1 MGAIQCAHLFY
12 MPPNTQLAMLD
23 EKMMKLK
30 REAKSARDHQ
40 ERRHADWND
49 NYELYRNKV
58 RTNRL
63 TQRQAVNLPLMKETI
78 KTILSKI
85 DDPPNIDWKEKSS
98 DELKELIFQEIWNEQ
113 YKHQK
118 LDWLDIL
125 DKKNVLLYGLSTKFL
140 NPQDTGIDIS
150 VLDVFDVVFDP
161 LMNPMDIES
170 ARFIIRQNIFKSL
183 RDILADT
190 RYSEKGKED
199 LKIWAE
205 TPEALIQSSKNKEE
219 WEKKMERA
227 RAMGVDHKDFPTFA
241 GGDVIVNI
249 SEHYTLMWNTD
260 IQKFERHVVTYADEW
275 AELLDEKLID
285 LIGVNELPFVLWFED
300 PETNDIY
307 PDGVADL
314 VRTPNKVINVW
325 YSQMIENRTLQ
336 NFQMHWYDASN
347 DSYTP
352 QTYEPG
358 PGRMLPA
365 PGKPGDTIMPVQING
380 LDETLTAIEFITSI
394 IERGSGAVAIDKGVA
409 EAGTQTLGEIQILVG
424 KAQER
429 SVSMQK
435 FYRGSWYELAKK
447 WANLM
452 HANPPKNMKLYRT
465 GESGKLYEKKVTPS
479 DWKSVAG
486 YEPIVSSTSEQEA
499 SDLKSVQKFM
509 AVVAQFPDNPEL
521 KKIAQKRQLEL
532 LDFTPDEL
540 KRVQEAEELLAK
552 QKEQSMMAQASPV
565 QTQAAQQVA
574 PQTAQ
579 EAPQPTNDPEMQ
591 AMLEELATLS

>member
-1 MGAIQCAHLFY
+1 
-12 MPPNTQLAMLD
+12 MPQQPQTTPLSD
-23 EKMMKLK
+23 KMMKLK
-30 REAKSARDHQ
+30 REVKSARDHQ

-63 TQRQAVNLPLMKETI
+63 TQRQAVNIPLMKETI

-85 DDPPNIDWKEKSS
+85 DDPPNVEWKEKSS
-98 DELKELIFQEIWNEQ
+98 DELKELYFQEIWNEQ
-113 YKHQK
+113 YKAQK
-118 LDWLDIL
+118 MDWLDIL

-140 NPQDTGIDIS
+140 NPQDDGVEIS
-150 VLDVFDVVFDP
+150 VLDVFDVVYDP
-161 LMNPMDIES
+161 LMDPMDIES
-170 ARFIIRQNIFKSL
+170 ARFVIRQNIFKSL
-183 RDILADT
+183 REILADP
-190 RYSEKGKED
+190 RYNDKGKEE
-199 LKIWAE
+199 LKIWAD
-205 TPEALIQSSKNKEE
+205 TPAAMIQSSKNKEE

-241 GGDVIVNI
+241 GGDVIINI
-249 SEHYTLMWNTD
+249 NEHYTLFWNPSEK
-260 IQKFERHVVTYADEW
+260 KFERHVVEYADEW
-275 AELLDEKLID
+275 CELLDAPIAE
-285 LIGVNELPFVLWFED
+285 LIGVEELPFVLWFED

-314 VRTPNKVINVW
+314 VRTPNKVVNVY
-325 YSQMIENRTLQ
+325 YSQLIENRTLQ

-365 PGKPGDTIMPVQING
+365 PGKPSDTIMPVQING

-394 IERGSGAVAIDKGVA
+394 VERGSGAVAIDKGVA
-409 EAGTQTLGEIQILVG
+409 EPGTQTLGEVQILVG

-447 WANLM
+447 WSNLM
-452 HANPPKNMKLYRT
+452 HANPPSKMKLYRT
-465 GESGKLYEKKVTPS
+465 GESGKLYEKKVRPA
-479 DWKSVAG
+479 DWKSDAG
-486 YEPIVSSTSEQEA
+486 YEPLVSSTSEQEA
-499 SDLKSVQKFM
+499 NDLKSVQKFM
-509 AVVAQFPDNPEL
+509 AVVAQFPDNLEL

-540 KRVQEAEELLAK
+540 KRVQEAEETLVK
-552 QKEQSMMAQASPV
+552 QQQQAMVPQATTIQGGVPQPV
-565 QTQAAQQVA
+565 AQQAVPEPTQ
-574 PQTAQ
+574 PQ
-579 EAPQPTNDPEMQ
+579 NDPEIQ
-591 AMLEELATLS
+591 GMLEELATLS